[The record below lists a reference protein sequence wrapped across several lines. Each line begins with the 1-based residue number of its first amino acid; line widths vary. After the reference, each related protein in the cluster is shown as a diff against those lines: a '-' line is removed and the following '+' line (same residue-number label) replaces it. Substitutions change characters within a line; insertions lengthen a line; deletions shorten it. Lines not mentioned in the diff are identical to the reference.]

1 MDVWVRGWEGGMEKW
16 GMGVFE
22 QSTETWVG
30 RRERG
35 KERKTERKNIVLLG
49 LVRSW
54 GAATCGSLGCG
65 CLCDVL
71 AENDACVGG
80 G

>member
-1 MDVWVRGWEGGMEKW
+1 
-16 GMGVFE
+16 
-22 QSTETWVG
+22 
-30 RRERG
+30 
-35 KERKTERKNIVLLG
+35 VLLG

-65 CLCDVL
+65 CLCDVP